1 MDGFLEQTR
10 RSHRRPSPW
19 LVSIALTVA
28 AMTRAGTLQA
38 QEVLPR
44 PDQPFQGSTNRTLQG
59 SRPSYPQPVRA
70 AAAAP
75 NVLLV
80 LIDDT
85 GFGNPSTFGGPIHT
99 PTLDR
104 LAQEGL
110 RYNRFHVAALCSPTR
125 SALLSGR
132 NHHAMHFGSIAEAH
146 SGWPGYD
153 GMWPKAAASVAEI
166 LRQNGYNTA
175 AFGKWH
181 LTPDTQQGASGP
193 FDRWPNALGFDYF
206 WGFLGAETSQ
216 YDPVLTEN
224 NRTIGVPTEKGFYFP
239 QAMADRAI
247 GWIRDQKSQAPDK
260 PFFVYFSTGA
270 SHSPHHVPSQ
280 WSDKYK
286 GKFDGGWDKYR
297 QETFERQ
304 KKLGVIPADAKLTP
318 RPTAFPAWDSI
329 PPDQQQLYARE
340 MEVFAG
346 FTENADAE
354 VGRVVQA
361 IDDLGYHDD
370 TLVIY
375 IFGDNGASMEG
386 GETGSF
392 NEMTVLNGLPMTAD
406 KQLEAIKAYGGLD
419 VWGGPRTDP
428 HYAAAWAWAGNT
440 PFQWGKQ
447 VASHLGGIRDPM
459 VISWPKHIK
468 DKGGLRSQFT
478 HVTDIAPTIL
488 EVAGITAPRQVN
500 GIAQMPMHG
509 TSFAATFDDA
519 KAPERHTQQYFEM
532 FGNRAMYKD
541 GWMASCRVARLPWR
555 LDPEATAPL
564 APGVWDPDKD
574 TCELYHLDEDF
585 SQADDVA
592 AKYPQRLADLKT
604 LFWSEAEKYQV
615 LPMLGGLAVAWRI
628 RPPESERTTF
638 TYRQGVENIA
648 PGTIPDI
655 YNRSYSISAD
665 LEIQRN
671 TCAVWWCVGS
681 DGVIVADG
689 SFLGGFSLYVQG
701 GRLHYT
707 YSFLGV
713 KLDTIAAPDPL
724 PTGKVN
730 VRYEF
735 TADKPLEM
743 ATGGAGRLFVNGVQ
757 VAEGK
762 YEHTV
767 PFRFSLYA
775 AMDIGRD
782 NGLPVSPGYYY
793 YLKSPFPF
801 QGTIDKV
808 TFELK

>member
-1 MDGFLEQTR
+1 MSSCCQQIV
-10 RSHRRPSPW
+10 RSYREPASWR
-19 LVSIALTVA
+19 IAAAAVLLA
-28 AMTRAGTLQA
+28 AMQAGMVQA
-38 QEVLPR
+38 QDVLPR
-44 PDQPFQGSTNRTLQG
+44 PDPPFAGTTNRTMQG
-59 SRPSYPQPVRA
+59 SKPSYPQPTQA
-70 AAAAP
+70 PAGAP

-80 LIDDT
+80 LIDDA
-85 GFGNPSTFGGPIHT
+85 GFGQASTFGGAIQT

-104 LAQEGL
+104 LAHEGL

-125 SALLSGR
+125 AALLSGR

-181 LTPDTQQGASGP
+181 LTPDTQQSSAGP

-216 YDPVLTEN
+216 YDPVITEN
-224 NRTIGVPTEKGFYFP
+224 NRTIGVPEGHVYFP
-239 QAMADRAI
+239 QLMADRAI
-247 GWIRDQKSQAPDK
+247 GWIRDQKAQAPDK
-260 PFFVYFSTGA
+260 PFFVYFATGA
-270 SHSPHHVPSQ
+270 SHSPHHVPSE

-286 GKFDGGWDKYR
+286 GKFNGGWDKYR
-297 QETFERQ
+297 EETFERQ

-318 RPTAFPAWDSI
+318 RPSALPAWDSI
-329 PPDQQQLYARE
+329 VPAQQKLYARE

-354 VGRVVQA
+354 VGRVVSA
-361 IDDLGYHDD
+361 IDDLGYHDN

-392 NEMTVLNGLPMTAD
+392 NEMTVINGLPITAD
-406 KQLEAIKAYGGLD
+406 QQLKAIDAYGGLD

-459 VISWPKHIK
+459 VISWPARIK
-468 DKGGLRSQFT
+468 DKGALRSQFT

-488 EVAGITAPRQVN
+488 DIAGIPAPREVN
-500 GIAQMPMHG
+500 GIEQMPMHG
-509 TSFAATFDDA
+509 VSFASTLTDV

-532 FGNRAMYKD
+532 LGNRAMYKD
-541 GWMASCRVARLPWR
+541 GWLASCRVGRLPW
-555 LDPEATAPL
+555 LLGPDATAPL
-564 APGVWDPDKD
+564 APGVWNPDNDK
-574 TCELYHLDEDF
+574 CELYKLDNDY
-585 SQADDVA
+585 SQADDLA
-592 AKYPQRLADLKT
+592 AKEPQKLQELKD
-604 LFWSEAEKYQV
+604 LFWTEAQRYQV
-615 LPMLGGLAVAWRI
+615 LPMLGGLAAAFRI
-628 RPPESERTTF
+628 RPPESGRTTF
-638 TYRQGVENIA
+638 TYHAGVENIS
-648 PGTIPDI
+648 PGSIPDI
-655 YNRSYSISAD
+655 YNRSYAISAD
-665 LEIQRN
+665 LDIERN
-671 TCAVWWCVGS
+671 TCAIWWCVGT

-713 KLDTIAAPDPL
+713 KVDTIAASDPL

-735 TADKPLEM
+735 TADKAGEM
-743 ATGGAGRLFVNGVQ
+743 ATGGSGKLFVNGTQ
-757 VAEGK
+757 VAQGK

-767 PFRFSLYA
+767 PFRYTLYA
-775 AMDIGRD
+775 GMDIGRD

-793 YLKSPFPF
+793 YFKSPFPF
-801 QGTIDKV
+801 QGKIDKV